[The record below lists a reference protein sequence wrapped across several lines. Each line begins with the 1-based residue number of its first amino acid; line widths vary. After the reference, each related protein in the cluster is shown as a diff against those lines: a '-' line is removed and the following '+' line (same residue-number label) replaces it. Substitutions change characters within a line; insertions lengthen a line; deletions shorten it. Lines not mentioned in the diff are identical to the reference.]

1 MPSPQSS
8 VASDV
13 EVLATAN
20 TKRKKPRVLRV
31 KSADRTEKETHELL
45 QAWAPKLSKLWG
57 VSKRKKEK
65 SGTISILRIKKGVQK
80 ARECYSR

>member
-20 TKRKKPRVLRV
+20 KTKKPRV
-31 KSADRTEKETHELL
+31 KSGDRTEKETHELL
-45 QAWAPKLSKLWG
+45 EAWAPKFRKLWG
-57 VSKRKKEK
+57 VSQRKK
-65 SGTISILRIKKGVQK
+65 
-80 ARECYSR
+80 

>member
-1 MPSPQSS
+1 MPSPQFS

-20 TKRKKPRVLRV
+20 TKRKKLRV

-45 QAWAPKLSKLWG
+45 EARAPKFSKLWG
-57 VSKRKKEK
+57 VSQRKK
-65 SGTISILRIKKGVQK
+65 
-80 ARECYSR
+80 

>member
-8 VASDV
+8 VTSDV

-20 TKRKKPRVLRV
+20 TKRKNPRV

-45 QAWAPKLSKLWG
+45 EAWTPKFSKL
-57 VSKRKKEK
+57 
-65 SGTISILRIKKGVQK
+65 
-80 ARECYSR
+80 